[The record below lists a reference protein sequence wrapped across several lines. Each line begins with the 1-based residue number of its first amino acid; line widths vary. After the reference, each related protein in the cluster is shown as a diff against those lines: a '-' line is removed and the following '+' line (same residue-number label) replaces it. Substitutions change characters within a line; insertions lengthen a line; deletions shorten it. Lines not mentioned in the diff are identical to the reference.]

1 MSVTT
6 SDVRPSPPATVHA
19 REEYLPKPA
28 VERDGIGLC
37 LSGGGYRATLFHLGA
52 LLRLN
57 ELGVLDKVKTISSVS
72 GGSIMTAA
80 LAAAIVKRAGLLG
93 GLSRAEWGKDL
104 SGPVRAFTRKNI
116 RTWPVL
122 KRVLLPWN
130 WFRSATGV
138 ETLAATYEKELTPL
152 LLAQLPITPRFVL
165 CATDLSY
172 GVNWTFTR
180 EDLGD
185 WQAGYRSPP
194 GDWPLGRAV
203 AASSCFPPVFNPLP
217 IGMEPSE
224 LKQGHAPQG
233 PLRDS
238 CIKGLRLSDGGVYDN
253 LGLEAVWKD
262 HKSVLVSDGG
272 ALLNPE
278 GDKNLLWRLARYVA
292 IQGNQDHALR
302 IRWLI
307 SNLTSGLMTGT
318 YWGVGG
324 AGSSYGVPD
333 WYSKAFAT
341 EVIAGI
347 RTDLDAFSDAE
358 AAVLENHGYLLA
370 DTALKTHAASLL
382 PANPPPVSAPH
393 PEWLP
398 PNRSETE
405 LREALKDSGKRNY
418 LGRTQEPA

>member
-1 MSVTT
+1 MSATT
-6 SDVRPSPPATVHA
+6 GDPRPYPQATVHA
-19 REEYLPKPA
+19 SEKYLPKPA

-57 ELGVLDKVKTISSVS
+57 ELGILDRVKTISSVS
-72 GGSIMTAA
+72 GGSIMAA
-80 LAAAIVKRAGLLG
+80 GLAAAIVKRAGPLG
-93 GLSRAEWGKDL
+93 GLSRAEWEKDV
-104 SGPVRAFTRKNI
+104 SGPVREVTKKNI

-122 KRVLLPWN
+122 NRLLPWN
-130 WFRSATGV
+130 WLRSATGV

-152 LLAQLPITPRFVL
+152 RLAQLPITPRFVL
-165 CATDLSY
+165 CATDLSF

-185 WQAGYRSPP
+185 WQAGYKAPP

-224 LKQGHAPQG
+224 LKLGHAPQG
-233 PLRDS
+233 PARDS

-253 LGLEAVWKD
+253 LGLEPVWKD
-262 HKSVLVSDGG
+262 HKTVLVSDGG
-272 ALLNPE
+272 ALFNPE
-278 GDKNLLWRLARYVA
+278 GDKNLLWRLKRYVS

-307 SNLTSGLMTGT
+307 SNFTSGLMTGT

-324 AGSSYGVPD
+324 AGSNYGVPD
-333 WYSKAFAT
+333 WYSKSLARD
-341 EVIAGI
+341 VIAGI

-358 AAVLENHGYLLA
+358 AGVLENHGYLLA
-370 DTALKTHAASLL
+370 DTAVKTHAATLL
-382 PANPPPVSAPH
+382 PPNPPPVRPPH

-398 PNRSETE
+398 PRRVEAE

-418 LGRTQEPA
+418 LGRTYEPA